1 MGNSDILTLSV
12 VNFKVKA
19 RDTES
24 NLKRITG
31 FAGAAARQGSEIAVF
46 PELSLSGYDVFIS
59 EHAGAREKEEV
70 AYAANDKI
78 MTVLSETAREYGI
91 AIVLGMPGFEDGKFY
106 NEAVY
111 VGEDG
116 GISRYRKIHLFGKES
131 KFFSKGA
138 KPIMVNTKWGKI
150 GLSICYDT
158 YQFPELLRIYAAAGC
173 RLVINPTAMI
183 EEVGING
190 SRKSFENYYIKSLE
204 YGAFCNGIYIAS
216 ANLTGYDETSY
227 FGGASGIFGPKITP
241 FCEVDSHIYAGGQDN
256 SQEGLVTKT
265 IDLSLADRRIFIKNE
280 FTGESDYRP
289 ELYKAL
295 IGA

>member
-1 MGNSDILTLSV
+1 MDTADILTLSV

-19 RDTES
+19 RDIEA

-31 FAGAAARQGSEIAVF
+31 FAAAAARQGSELVVF
-46 PELSLSGYDVFIS
+46 PELALSGYDVFVS
-59 EHAGAREKEEV
+59 DSAGPKEKEEV
-70 AYAANDKI
+70 AYAADDKV
-78 MTVLSETAREYGI
+78 MAALSDTAKKHGI
-91 AIVLGMPGFEDGKFY
+91 AIVVGMPGAEEGAFY

-111 VGEDG
+111 IGEKG
-116 GISRYRKIHLFGKES
+116 EVSRYRKIHLFGEENR
-131 KFFSKGA
+131 FFTRGSD
-138 KPIMVNTKWGKI
+138 PVMVSTKWGNI

-173 RLVINPTAMI
+173 RLVINPTAMV

-190 SRKSFENYYIKSLE
+190 SRASFEHYYIKSLE
-204 YGAFCNGIYIAS
+204 YAAFCNGIYIAS
-216 ANLTGYDETSY
+216 ANLTGYDETNY

-241 FCEVDSHIYAGGQDN
+241 YCEVDSHIYAGGPDN
-256 SQEGLVTKT
+256 TQEGLVTET

-280 FTGESDYRP
+280 ITGESDYRP
-289 ELYKAL
+289 ELYKTL